1 MEKFG
6 NNQSMKTI
14 IVFGVFVADLCF
26 FSKQIPLSGQTIKGN
41 NHIIGPGGKGSNQA
55 ISAAR
60 LGADVQFITKI
71 GKDNYSDMALA
82 TFKDSGVKTKYII
95 QEETLNTGVAGIFV
109 SESSGENAITI
120 VPGAAGTIKN
130 EDIDNL
136 KDVFVKSN
144 IFLTQLET
152 PLKTTL
158 YALKKAKDNGCT
170 TILNPAPAKD
180 IDQKLFS
187 SIDFFTP
194 NEIEA
199 GHFLKKDLKSKS
211 DIESAA
217 KDFLD
222 KGIKNIII
230 TLGEKGLYFAN
241 NQEKYFVDTFK
252 LKNKVV
258 DTTGAGDAFN
268 GAFAFALANDYKFKD
283 ALEFANKIAAISTT
297 KLGAANSMPRFNEI
311 KKY

>member
-1 MEKFG
+1 
-6 NNQSMKTI
+6 MKTI

-95 QEETLNTGVAGIFV
+95 QDETLNTGVAGIFV

-120 VPGAAGTIKN
+120 VPGAADTIKN

-170 TILNPAPAKD
+170 TILNPAPATD

-199 GHFLKKDLKSKS
+199 GYYLKKDLKSKS
-211 DIESAA
+211 DIQSAA

-241 NQEKYFVDTFK
+241 KQEKYFVDTFK

-283 ALEFANKIAAISTT
+283 ALEFANKVAAISTT
-297 KLGAANSMPRFNEI
+297 KIGAANSMPKIKEI
-311 KKY
+311 EKY

>member
-1 MEKFG
+1 
-6 NNQSMKTI
+6 MKTI

-26 FSKQIPLSGQTIKGN
+26 FSKQIPLTGQTIIGN

-60 LGADVQFITKI
+60 LGGDVQFITKI

-82 TFKDSGVKTKYII
+82 TFQDSGVKTKYII
-95 QEETLNTGVAGIFV
+95 QDKTLNTGVAGIFV

-241 NQEKYFVDTFK
+241 KQEKYFVDTFK

-297 KLGAANSMPRFNEI
+297 KLGAANSMPRINEL

>member
-60 LGADVQFITKI
+60 LGGDVQFITKI

-297 KLGAANSMPRFNEI
+297 KLGAANSMPRINEI
-311 KKY
+311 EKY

>member
-1 MEKFG
+1 
-6 NNQSMKTI
+6 MKTI

-95 QEETLNTGVAGIFV
+95 QDETLNTGVAGIFV

-130 EDIDNL
+130 EDIDNF
-136 KDVFVKSN
+136 KDIFNDSN

-152 PLKTTL
+152 PIKTTL
-158 YALKKAKDNGCT
+158 YALKKAKDNGCI
-170 TILNPAPAKD
+170 TILNPAPATD

-187 SIDFFTP
+187 NIDFFTP
-194 NEIEA
+194 NELEA
-199 GHFLKKDLKSKS
+199 GYYLKKDLKSKS

-217 KDFLD
+217 KEFLD

-241 NQEKYFVDTFK
+241 KQEKYFVDTFK

-283 ALEFANKIAAISTT
+283 ALEFANKVAAISTT
-297 KLGAANSMPRFNEI
+297 KIGAANSMPKIKEI
-311 KKY
+311 EKY

>member
-1 MEKFG
+1 
-6 NNQSMKTI
+6 MKTI

-60 LGADVQFITKI
+60 LGGDVQFITKI

-120 VPGAAGTIKN
+120 VPGAAGSIKN

-136 KDVFVKSN
+136 KDIFVKSN

-152 PLKTTL
+152 PTKTTL
-158 YALKKAKDNGCT
+158 YALKKAKDNGCI
-170 TILNPAPAKD
+170 TILNPAPAID

-187 SIDFFTP
+187 NIDFFTP
-194 NEIEA
+194 NELEA
-199 GHFLKKDLKSKS
+199 GYYLKKDLKSKS
-211 DIESAA
+211 DIQSAA

-241 NQEKYFVDTFK
+241 KQEKYFVDTFK

-268 GAFAFALANDYKFKD
+268 GAFAFALANDYKSND
-283 ALEFANKIAAISTT
+283 ALQFANKIAAISTT
-297 KLGAANSMPRFNEI
+297 KIGAANSMPKIKEI
-311 KKY
+311 EIY

>member
-1 MEKFG
+1 
-6 NNQSMKTI
+6 MKTI

-180 IDQKLFS
+180 IDQKFFS

-297 KLGAANSMPRFNEI
+297 KLGAANSMPRINEI
-311 KKY
+311 EKY

>member
-1 MEKFG
+1 
-6 NNQSMKTI
+6 MKTI
-14 IVFGVFVADLCF
+14 IVFGVFVADLSF
-26 FSKQIPLSGQTIKGN
+26 FSKQIPLTGQTVIGN
-41 NHIIGPGGKGSNQA
+41 NHITGPGGKGSNQA

-60 LGADVQFITKI
+60 LGADVQFVSKI

-95 QEETLNTGVAGIFV
+95 QDKTLNTGVAGIFV
-109 SESSGENAITI
+109 NETSGENAITI
-120 VPGAAGTIKN
+120 IPGAAGSIKN

-136 KDVFVKSN
+136 KDIFVKSN

-152 PLKTTL
+152 PTKTTL
-158 YALKKAKDNGCT
+158 YALKKAKDNGCI
-170 TILNPAPAKD
+170 TILNPAPAID

-187 SIDFFTP
+187 NIDFFTP
-194 NEIEA
+194 NELEA
-199 GHFLKKDLKSKS
+199 GYYLKKDLKSKS
-211 DIESAA
+211 DIQSAA

-241 NQEKYFVDTFK
+241 KQEKYFVDTFK

-268 GAFAFALANDYKFKD
+268 GAFAFALENDYKSYD
-283 ALEFANKIAAISTT
+283 ALQFANKIAAISTT

>member
-1 MEKFG
+1 
-6 NNQSMKTI
+6 MKTI
-14 IVFGVFVADLCF
+14 IVFGVFVADLSF
-26 FSKQIPLSGQTIKGN
+26 FSKQIPLTGQTIIGN

-283 ALEFANKIAAISTT
+283 ALEFANKVAAISTT
-297 KLGAANSMPRFNEI
+297 KIGAANSMPKIKEI
-311 KKY
+311 EKY

>member
-1 MEKFG
+1 
-6 NNQSMKTI
+6 MKTI
-14 IVFGVFVADLCF
+14 IVFGVFVADLSF
-26 FSKQIPLSGQTIKGN
+26 FSKQIPLTGQTIIGN

-297 KLGAANSMPRFNEI
+297 KLGAANSMPRINEI
-311 KKY
+311 EKY

>member
-1 MEKFG
+1 MYLL
-6 NNQSMKTI
+6 NQ
-14 IVFGVFVADLCF
+14 
-26 FSKQIPLSGQTIKGN
+26 
-41 NHIIGPGGKGSNQA
+41 
-55 ISAAR
+55 ISS
-60 LGADVQFITKI
+60 LNTY
-71 GKDNYSDMALA
+71 N
-82 TFKDSGVKTKYII
+82 
-95 QEETLNTGVAGIFV
+95 EETFDT
-109 SESSGENAITI
+109 
-120 VPGAAGTIKN
+120 
-130 EDIDNL
+130 
-136 KDVFVKSN
+136 
-144 IFLTQLET
+144 
-152 PLKTTL
+152 
-158 YALKKAKDNGCT
+158 ALKKANDNGST

-241 NQEKYFVDTFK
+241 NQEKYFVDTIK

-297 KLGAANSMPRFNEI
+297 KLGAANSMPRINEI
-311 KKY
+311 EKY

>member
-1 MEKFG
+1 
-6 NNQSMKTI
+6 MKTI

-26 FSKQIPLSGQTIKGN
+26 FSKQIPLTGQTIKGN

-60 LGADVQFITKI
+60 LGGDVQFITKI

-82 TFKDSGVKTKYII
+82 TFQDSGVKTKYII
-95 QEETLNTGVAGIFV
+95 QDKTLNTGVAGIFV
-109 SESSGENAITI
+109 SETSGENAITI

-130 EDIDNL
+130 EDIDNF
-136 KDVFVKSN
+136 KDIFVKSN

-152 PLKTTL
+152 PIKTTL
-158 YALKKAKDNGCT
+158 YALKKAKDNGCI
-170 TILNPAPAKD
+170 TILNPAPATD

-199 GHFLKKDLKSKS
+199 GYYLKKDLKSKS

-241 NQEKYFVDTFK
+241 AQEKYFVDTFK
-252 LKNKVV
+252 LNNKVV

-268 GAFAFALANDYKFKD
+268 GAFAFALANDYKFKY
-283 ALEFANKIAAISTT
+283 ALEFANKVAAISTT
-297 KLGAANSMPRFNEI
+297 KFGAANSMPRLNEI
-311 KKY
+311 EKY

>member
-1 MEKFG
+1 
-6 NNQSMKTI
+6 MKTI
-14 IVFGVFVADLCF
+14 IVFGVFVADLSF
-26 FSKQIPLSGQTIKGN
+26 FSKQIPLTGQTIIGN

-268 GAFAFALANDYKFKD
+268 GAFAFALANDYKSKD
-283 ALEFANKIAAISTT
+283 ALKFANKFAAVSTT
-297 KLGAANSMPRFNEI
+297 NLGAANSMPRINEI
-311 KKY
+311 EKY

>member
-1 MEKFG
+1 
-6 NNQSMKTI
+6 MKTI

-297 KLGAANSMPRFNEI
+297 KLGAANSMPRINEI
-311 KKY
+311 EKY

>member
-1 MEKFG
+1 
-6 NNQSMKTI
+6 MKTI
-14 IVFGVFVADLCF
+14 IVFGVFVADLSF
-26 FSKQIPLSGQTIKGN
+26 FSKQIPLTGQTVIGN
-41 NHIIGPGGKGSNQA
+41 NHITGPGGKGSNQA

-60 LGADVQFITKI
+60 LGADVQFVSKI

-95 QEETLNTGVAGIFV
+95 QDKTLNTGVAGIFV
-109 SESSGENAITI
+109 NETSGENAIT
-120 VPGAAGTIKN
+120 N

-136 KDVFVKSN
+136 KDIFVKSN

-152 PLKTTL
+152 PTKTTL
-158 YALKKAKDNGCT
+158 YALKKAKDNGCI
-170 TILNPAPAKD
+170 TILNPAPAID

-187 SIDFFTP
+187 NIDFFTP
-194 NEIEA
+194 NELEA
-199 GHFLKKDLKSKS
+199 GYYLKKDLKSKS
-211 DIESAA
+211 DIQSAA

-241 NQEKYFVDTFK
+241 KQEKYFVDTFK

-283 ALEFANKIAAISTT
+283 ALEFANKVAAISTT
-297 KLGAANSMPRFNEI
+297 KIGAANSMPNIKEI
-311 KKY
+311 EKY